1 MTHSNNPTNSDGRIA
16 RVTNPALEPDPF
28 AARITAEGAATSP
41 PIRPMA
47 SRGPAPIMKAPSRGP
62 LIITAVVAV
71 AAAAAFGIYYVHY
84 LAPFEWTD
92 DAVIECHVA
101 PVAAQVPGRV
111 EQLLVLDNQQ
121 VKKGDLL
128 LSIDPSDYE
137 AALLQA
143 RANLTAARSRVL
155 QANAQLAADQAKVEQ
170 EKAMIAAVDAEA
182 TRSIADQKRFEAV
195 GTGGVSQSQIDLA
208 SAQATAAEAQAA
220 VARNREKAAEA
231 QLGLSQAGVE
241 TAAAVVQQGQAAV
254 RQAELNVSY
263 TKVYAPQDGRVT
275 RRTAEQG
282 AYISAG
288 MPLMAIVPQAVWV
301 IANFKETQL
310 TYMHPGNPVD
320 IKVDAYPQHVFKGHV
335 DSIQA
340 GTGARF
346 SLFPPENATGNFI
359 KVVQRVPVKILFD
372 EADLAGADLPLGPGM
387 SVEPEVR
394 VK

>member
-1 MTHSNNPTNSDGRIA
+1 
-16 RVTNPALEPDPF
+16 
-28 AARITAEGAATSP
+28 
-41 PIRPMA
+41 
-47 SRGPAPIMKAPSRGP
+47 MKAPSRGP